1 MLCDDSLA
9 YDLATT
15 LYDCP
20 MSNPDEHIGFMISD
34 VARLMRTVFD
44 RRVRRLGLTRAQWL
58 ALTRLHR
65 RPGASQSELADMME
79 VEKATVGRLIDR
91 LEAKGWVERRAQAG
105 DRRVNRVYLTA
116 EAERLHMRI
125 WRIAEAT
132 VEDALAELS
141 QREAAQLRKLLGRV
155 KSRLVDMADA
165 PVPQLAAK
173 DADLEAIGFNAKV
186 AARHAGSED
195 EVVAP

>member
-9 YDLATT
+9 YDLATA
-15 LYDCP
+15 LYNRA

-79 VEKATVGRLIDR
+79 VEKATVGRLVDR

-116 EAERLHMRI
+116 EAERVHKRI
-125 WRIAEAT
+125 WRVAEAT
-132 VEDALAELS
+132 VADALAELS
-141 QREAAQLRKLLGRV
+141 RREAAQLRKLLGRV

-195 EVVAP
+195 EV

>member
-1 MLCDDSLA
+1 
-9 YDLATT
+9 
-15 LYDCP
+15 

-141 QREAAQLRKLLGRV
+141 RREAAQLRKLLGRV